1 MSALTLRLRR
11 PPARRVDLAPLVPNL
26 LAGMNT
32 RQIARIELWHGN
44 QKVPVGDLFTLHGD
58 SVERIVIQSDS
69 DRLDR
74 IGASMTASMP
84 CPLLALTSRASSML
98 IARMSSI

>member
-74 IGASMTASMP
+74 IGASESLRDQVYRGNLRKLFGP
-84 CPLLALTSRASSML
+84 DK
-98 IARMSSI
+98 